1 MDKHGSLP
9 LHFPVQCSRKS
20 ASRVCAGLVCKGLGF
35 PTLTLSA
42 RSPVLFGM
50 ALLQFLCLHQF
61 CPQSN
66 KANYRRGV
74 PPPPIFIPLPV
85 AGMEWERLW
94 SCFLSLCNVPL
105 QDRDVGHSC
114 PVPLVNNQRV
124 FYWFRRKFGLRTLS
138 SFPALWCQCQ
148 ACGTSLSTAVKK
160 GSR

>member
-1 MDKHGSLP
+1 MWGEGSGRGIWWRQIHVFSTVMDKHGSLT

-74 PPPPIFIPLPV
+74 PPHPFSFLCLWL
-85 AGMEWERLW
+85 EWSGKGCGAA
-94 SCFLSLCNVPL
+94 SCRSAMSHC
-105 QDRDVGHSC
+105 
-114 PVPLVNNQRV
+114 
-124 FYWFRRKFGLRTLS
+124 RTEM
-138 SFPALWCQCQ
+138 WV
-148 ACGTSLSTAVKK
+148 TAV
-160 GSR
+160 SYPL